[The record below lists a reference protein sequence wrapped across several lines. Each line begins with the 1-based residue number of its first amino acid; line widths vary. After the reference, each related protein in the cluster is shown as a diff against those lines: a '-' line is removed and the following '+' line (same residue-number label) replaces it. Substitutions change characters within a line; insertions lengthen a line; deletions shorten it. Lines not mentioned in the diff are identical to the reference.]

1 MRPVN
6 TILDRFR
13 RAAAVPAAAGDEL
26 AAELVPLFAALDEV
40 EEEREK
46 LRTEAAGAAEKRLA
60 AARSEAAVIVAKAR
74 EEAAGARAQTEA
86 EAREAASRESEA
98 LVERAEAE
106 ARRIG
111 EAGSDRIPAL
121 AADVAACVKEG
132 SA

>member
-26 AAELVPLFAALDEV
+26 DAELATLFVSLDEI

-60 AARSEAAVIVAKAR
+60 SARAEAALIVAKAR
-74 EEAAGARAQTEA
+74 EEAAGARARTEA
-86 EAREAASRESEA
+86 EAREAASRESEE

-106 ARRIG
+106 ARRIA
-111 EAGSDRIPAL
+111 EAGADRIPVL